1 MIRTGAFLL
10 AAALIAAPAL
20 ADQTPTAEAGAVAV
34 MGPVINVGSRDRSV
48 AFYTKGLGMVVQ
60 MDMGA
65 DKRHETMLGFAADR
79 TRPGIILLSD
89 LTAKTPPHFT
99 HGNAF
104 ERIVLRVRNIDGV
117 VARLKSLGYQA
128 GDVRDVAM
136 GYRMAMAT
144 DPDGYKLELV
154 ESSPS
159 KEMK

>member
-1 MIRTGAFLL
+1 MIRAPVLLL
-10 AAALIAAPAL
+10 ATALVSAPAL
-20 ADQTPTAEAGAVAV
+20 ADDSPAADAGAVAM

-48 AFYTKGLGMVVQ
+48 AFYTKGLGMAVQ

-65 DKRHETMLGFAADR
+65 DKRHETMLGFASDR
-79 TRPGIILLSD
+79 TRPGLILLSD
-89 LTAKTPPHFT
+89 LTAKSPPRFT

-104 ERIVLRVRNIDGV
+104 ERIVLRVRNINGV

-144 DPDGYKLELV
+144 DPDGYRLELV
-154 ESSPS
+154 ESSPR

>member
-1 MIRTGAFLL
+1 MIRAAGYFL
-10 AAALIAAPAL
+10 AAVLISAPAL
-20 ADQTPTAEAGAVAV
+20 ADDMPAAEAGAVAV
-34 MGPVINVGSRDRSV
+34 MGPVINVGNRDRSV

-89 LTAKTPPHFT
+89 LSAKTPANFT

-128 GDVRDVAM
+128 GNVRDVAM
-136 GYRMAMAT
+136 GYRMAMAS

-154 ESSPS
+154 ESPPR
-159 KEMK
+159 KETK

>member
-1 MIRTGAFLL
+1 MIDPRAFLL
-10 AAALIAAPAL
+10 AAALISVPAL
-20 ADQTPTAEAGAVAV
+20 AGDAPAAEAGVV
-34 MGPVINVGSRDRSV
+34 GVLGPVINVGNRDRSV

-79 TRPGIILLSD
+79 THPGIILLSD
-89 LTAKTPPHFT
+89 QTAKSPPSFA

-104 ERIVLRVRNIDGV
+104 ERIVLRVSNIDGV

-128 GDVRDVAM
+128 GNVRDVAM

-154 ESSPS
+154 ESPPR
-159 KEMK
+159 KETK

>member
-1 MIRTGAFLL
+1 MIGARAFLL
-10 AAALIAAPAL
+10 AAALISAPAL
-20 ADQTPTAEAGAVAV
+20 AGDTPASEAGAVAV
-34 MGPVINVGSRDRSV
+34 MGPMINVGSRDRSV
-48 AFYTKGLGMVVQ
+48 AFYTKGLSMVVQ
-60 MDMGA
+60 MDMGS

-89 LTAKTPPHFT
+89 LTAKAPASFT

-104 ERIVLRVRNIDGV
+104 ERIVLRVKNIDGV

-128 GDVRDVAM
+128 GNVRDVAM

-154 ESSPS
+154 ESPPH
-159 KEMK
+159 KGMK

>member
-1 MIRTGAFLL
+1 MIGPRALLL
-10 AAALIAAPAL
+10 AAALISASAL
-20 ADQTPTAEAGAVAV
+20 AGDTPASEAGAVTV

-60 MDMGA
+60 MDMGS

-89 LTAKTPPHFT
+89 LTAKAPPTFT

-104 ERIVLRVRNIDGV
+104 ERIVLRVSNIDGV
-117 VARLKSLGYQA
+117 VARLRSMGHKAS
-128 GDVRDVAM
+128 DVRNVTM
-136 GYRMAMAT
+136 GYKMAMAT

-154 ESSPS
+154 ESPPR
-159 KEMK
+159 KEIK